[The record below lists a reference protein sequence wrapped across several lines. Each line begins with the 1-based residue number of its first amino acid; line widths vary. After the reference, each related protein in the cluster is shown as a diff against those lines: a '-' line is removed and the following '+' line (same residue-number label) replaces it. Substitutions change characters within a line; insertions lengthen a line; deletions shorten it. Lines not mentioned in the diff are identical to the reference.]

1 MKTILVVDDEPDLE
15 ALVRQKFR
23 RKVSASEWRLIFARD
38 GQEALET
45 IAADPTIDLVLTDI
59 NMPRMDGLTML
70 GRLQQTSDPVA
81 TIVVSAYGDMTNIRA
96 AMNGGAYDFLTKPID
111 FSDFE
116 VTVEKILRHVAA
128 ARDARERRLAAERSR
143 AALARYFSPNLAAAL
158 EAGTAAAD
166 LSGDR
171 REITAM
177 FTDVAGF
184 TALVEA
190 LPAAAISELLNDYVA
205 RLTDVVFRHEGT
217 VAKLMGDG
225 LYVLFGAPFEQA
237 DHAARAVAC
246 ALAIDEAAEDFRRDA
261 GARGFK
267 FGATRIGVHSGVA
280 FVGDIG
286 GGRFFDYTASGD
298 VVNVASRL
306 EGANKA
312 LGTRIC
318 VSAETVARIP
328 AFVGR
333 PIGDLVL
340 RGRTA
345 ALRTYEPYG
354 GGTRDAPAAPYLA
367 AFDKIASNATDA
379 LAAFAALVG
388 VNGDDPLAA
397 LHLRR
402 LLNGERG
409 TEIRIV

>member
-23 RKVSASEWRLIFARD
+23 RKVSASEWRLVFARD

-261 GARGFK
+261 DARGFK

-354 GGTRDAPAAPYLA
+354 GGTRDAAAAPYLA

>member
-23 RKVSASEWRLIFARD
+23 RKVSASEWRLVFARD

>member
-23 RKVSASEWRLIFARD
+23 RKVSASEWRLVFARD

-45 IAADPTIDLVLTDI
+45 IATDPTIDLVLTDI

-261 GARGFK
+261 DARGFK

-354 GGTRDAPAAPYLA
+354 GGTRDAAAAPYLA

>member
-1 MKTILVVDDEPDLE
+1 MRTILVVDDEPDLE

-23 RKVSASEWRLIFARD
+23 RKVAAAEWRLIFACD
-38 GQEALET
+38 GQEALELV
-45 IAADPTIDLVLTDI
+45 AKDPAVDLILTDI

-70 GRLQQTSDPVA
+70 GRLQQALDPVA

-96 AMNGGAYDFLTKPID
+96 AMNGGAYDFLTKPIN

-116 VTVEKILRHVAA
+116 VTVEKILRQVAA
-128 ARDARERRLAAERSR
+128 ARDVREKRLAAERSR

-166 LSGDR
+166 LSGMR

-190 LPAAAISELLNDYVA
+190 LPAATLSELLNDYVA

-225 LYVLFGAPFEQA
+225 LYVLFGAPFEQR
-237 DHAARAVAC
+237 DHAEKAVAC
-246 ALAIDEAAEDFRRDA
+246 ALAIDEAAEGFRRDA
-261 GARGFK
+261 QAMGFK
-267 FGATRIGVHSGVA
+267 FGVTRIGVHSGVA
-280 FVGDIG
+280 FVGDVG
-286 GGRFFDYTASGD
+286 GGRFFDYTANGE

-306 EGANKA
+306 EGANKT

-318 VSAETVARIP
+318 VSAETATRIP

-340 RGRTA
+340 RGRTT
-345 ALRTYEPYG
+345 ALRTYEPLANG
-354 GGTRDAPAAPYLA
+354 VGDANAASYVA
-367 AFDKIASNATDA
+367 AFDKISSNAAGA
-379 LAAFAALVG
+379 LAAFATLVG
-388 VNGDDPLAA
+388 GNGDDPLAA

-409 TEIRIV
+409 TEIRIG